1 MALRVQQNGRSGWYY
16 RVLEPGVA
24 KEDDTLQLIHR
35 PQPDWTLAR
44 LNKVLYHDVRNHA
57 ELSEM
62 AGLAELSSNWRELA
76 RRRLNSGKTEDWTR
90 RLYGRDA
97 AGR

>member
-1 MALRVQQNGRSGWYY
+1 MNRLSLLIGALLMSAPATAQ
-16 RVLEPGVA
+16 
-24 KEDDTLQLIHR
+24 T
-35 PQPDWTLAR
+35 QPDWTLAR